1 MRNTRWLR
9 FGVTSV
15 LFAGLSMTGLLV
27 ACSDD
32 ETTPTPNP
40 TEDGGSDA
48 GKDATSPTDGG
59 SDDAETPDASK
70 PTFAKLTLINAAT
83 DLGTNANVDEATKF
97 QAVRICYGTK
107 AGDQVIVVPTPALP
121 TTAPTGLTVKGL
133 YIGTGGVVPTI
144 NKDVDLGTLAIT
156 PFVLNAAALERRGVA
171 DKDCATLLN
180 KAFDAGDGPLV
191 ENVDYW
197 QLPEIAKGTLAQ
209 EKSFALVLSGCAGD
223 AVVEPAA
230 KCGEGFTSGAPG
242 LGTLKVSVL
251 EIDRATKAEADAV
264 GTQFIHASPAA
275 KAVLTNDGTPIPI
288 IPGYVSEGDGGADG
302 GANFLPATDAT
313 AAGVEVL
320 AAPGALK
327 QVKGVDFAGKF
338 TPNGL
343 IEDPTFQQLARPL
356 AEIEKI
362 SGLAAGTYAN
372 GKSFTFVF
380 LGDPSAP
387 PTVTVGENTIGNIRA
402 AHFIGI
408 ENDPVV
414 KDLSGN

>member
-15 LFAGLSMTGLLV
+15 FLAGLSMTGLLV

-32 ETTPTPNP
+32 ETPSPPTTDDAGN
-40 TEDGGSDA
+40 DAGSDA
-48 GKDATSPTDGG
+48 TTPPPDDSG
-59 SDDAETPDASK
+59 SKEDAETPDASK

-83 DLGTNANVDEATKF
+83 DLGPNADVDPITKF
-97 QAVRICYGTK
+97 QAVRICYGTA
-107 AGDQVIVVPTPALP
+107 AGVAPIAPLP
-121 TTAPTGLTVKGL
+121 TSAPPGLTAKGL

-144 NKDVDLGTLAIT
+144 SEGLDLELIQIT
-156 PFVLNAAALERRGVA
+156 PFLLNSARLAELGIE
-171 DKDCATLLN
+171 DKDCGTLLN

-197 QLPEIAKGTLAQ
+197 ELPAIPTGTLKK

-223 AVVEPAA
+223 AVVDVPA
-230 KCGEGFTSGAPG
+230 KCGEGFTAGAPG

-251 EIDRATKAEADAV
+251 EIDRATAAESDAV
-264 GTQFIHASPAA
+264 GTQFIHASPATKVVFA
-275 KAVLTNDGTPIPI
+275 AAFEGAPV
-288 IPGYVSEGDGGADG
+288 IPGYLTEADPDAGADA
-302 GANFLPATDAT
+302 GATFLPATDAT

-327 QVKGVDFAGKF
+327 QVKGVDFGGKF

-356 AEIEKI
+356 AQIEAA

-372 GKSFTFVF
+372 GKSFTFILV
-380 LGDPSAP
+380 GDPGAS
-387 PTVTVGENTIGNIRA
+387 PTITVGDNTIGNLRF
-402 AHFIGI
+402 AHFLGF

-414 KDLSGN
+414 KGLTE

>member
-9 FGVTSV
+9 FGVTSI

-32 ETTPTPNP
+32 ETTPTPTP
-40 TEDGGSDA
+40 TDDGGSDA
-48 GKDATSPTDGG
+48 GNDGATPTDSG
-59 SDDAETPDASK
+59 SNDAETPDASK

-83 DLGTNANVDEATKF
+83 DLGANADVDEATHF
-97 QAVRICYGTK
+97 QAVRICYGT
-107 AGDQVIVVPTPALP
+107 GGIVVPTPALP
-121 TTAPTGLTVKGL
+121 TTAPTGLNVPGL

-156 PFVLNAAALERRGVA
+156 PYILNAAALAKRGVA
-171 DKDCATLLN
+171 DKDCASLLN
-180 KAFDAGDGPLV
+180 PAFDAGGGPLV

-197 QLPEIAKGTLAQ
+197 KLPEIAKGTLAQ

-275 KAVLTNDGTPIPI
+275 KAVLVNDGTPIPI
-288 IPGYVSEGDGGADG
+288 IPGYVSEGDGGADA

-313 AAGVEVL
+313 AAGVELL

-356 AEIEKI
+356 AEIEKV

-387 PTVTVGENTIGNIRA
+387 PTVTVGEATIGNLRA
-402 AHFIGI
+402 PHFLGI

-414 KDLSGN
+414 KDLNGN